1 MSEKVEWEPI
11 RPESLSECL
20 ERLQTTVKYV
30 NRNLRDACRRIE
42 KLEDHIC
49 FNKDNREDLNVAL
62 RAIQVEYKE
71 EFENIK
77 DISLK
82 FLLRF
87 KNIEERLHDN
97 NISSSL
103 DRNRIEKLE
112 RWKEAAIDKN
122 IQDVERIKKLES
134 ERLGQEL
141 DPQVWVFVSERL
153 DKLEVKLNELYAIVK
168 TSRSSADIVM
178 GQPSHEFNER
188 IAKLESENDHDERI
202 HSLEN
207 ICAEERLIEIEMAIN
222 ELKRFQDIERI
233 KTLEQEIIDLKSYDF
248 ELNSKLN
255 DILSISNKMSFKK
268 PHKCPMCEGHGKHKH
283 PLNGLE
289 QCECDHCKGE
299 GIIWG

>member
-134 ERLGQEL
+134 ERLGQE
-141 DPQVWVFVSERL
+141 
-153 DKLEVKLNELYAIVK
+153 
-168 TSRSSADIVM
+168 
-178 GQPSHEFNER
+178 
-188 IAKLESENDHDERI
+188 
-202 HSLEN
+202 
-207 ICAEERLIEIEMAIN
+207 
-222 ELKRFQDIERI
+222 
-233 KTLEQEIIDLKSYDF
+233 
-248 ELNSKLN
+248 
-255 DILSISNKMSFKK
+255 
-268 PHKCPMCEGHGKHKH
+268 
-283 PLNGLE
+283 
-289 QCECDHCKGE
+289 
-299 GIIWG
+299 